1 LLEERLGGFG
11 VFTALA
17 MWLETISFP
26 KQVKRKTAGFAK
38 WGFERLG
45 YTKDGQ
51 NEKCSLA
58 YPGMAS
64 SS

>member
-1 LLEERLGGFG
+1 M
-11 VFTALA
+11 FTALA